1 MSRVGKLPI
10 IVPNDIKV
18 ALKDNLI
25 KISKGSDVVVTTD
38 LWLLLEALSFDGIA
52 LDSLAALATKTD
64 VCFLFITW
72 RFSLSLFFL
81 TGHFDCCDKD
91 FWGIRHRK
99 DGKAKLWTVLSFC
112 RCCEVSVSA
121 HQWRSSSWEDWKV
134 PVNQEDWLRVIW
146 KRVQCRR

>member
-64 VCFLFITW
+64 VCFLFIT
-72 RFSLSLFFL
+72 
-81 TGHFDCCDKD
+81 
-91 FWGIRHRK
+91 
-99 DGKAKLWTVLSFC
+99 
-112 RCCEVSVSA
+112 
-121 HQWRSSSWEDWKV
+121 
-134 PVNQEDWLRVIW
+134 
-146 KRVQCRR
+146 